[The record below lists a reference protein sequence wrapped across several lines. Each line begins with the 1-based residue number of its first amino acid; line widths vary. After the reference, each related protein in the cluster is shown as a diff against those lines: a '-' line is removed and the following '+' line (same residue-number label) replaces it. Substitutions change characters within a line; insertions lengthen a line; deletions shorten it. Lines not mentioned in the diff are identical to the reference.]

1 MTEVQA
7 RCPSVNGRWEDL
19 DKDEDDG
26 EGAGEKQGGVL
37 SAQRGAALRK
47 HLSTHSHRQTESTC
61 AKRYLTARGPYLA
74 QRSFA
79 SLVSGLIFFFFFF
92 FLKQLSMD
100 KKQKSSHF

>member
-47 HLSTHSHRQTESTC
+47 HLSTHSHRHREHVCQ
-61 AKRYLTARGPYLA
+61 KIPYSPWA
-74 QRSFA
+74 IFGSQKFCFFGFWSD
-79 SLVSGLIFFFFFF
+79 FFFFF
-92 FLKQLSMD
+92 S
-100 KKQKSSHF
+100 